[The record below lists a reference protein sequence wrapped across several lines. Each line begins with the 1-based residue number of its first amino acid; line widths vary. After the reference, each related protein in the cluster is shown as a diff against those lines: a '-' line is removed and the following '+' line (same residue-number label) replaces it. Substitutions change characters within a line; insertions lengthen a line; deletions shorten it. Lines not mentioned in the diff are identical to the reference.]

1 PHYLLLPV
9 DAADVFSE
17 NLEQIS
23 PDQRLG
29 VNHYGVRRGDSIAS
43 VARKFHTSVNVIR
56 ELNDL
61 TGGLTVGDDL
71 RVPSAVSELPA
82 KVMLAAARV
91 DGHGRSLRRAHVQVV
106 RRGDSLWTIARRNG
120 MNVNTLASLN
130 GMHPGDTLRAGQ
142 HIRLTS
148 GSSGGSGRSG
158 GHRRLFYTVRE
169 GDTVTQ
175 IAQAMHREGA
185 ELAFSYVNDKMKER
199 VEPLAHSLG
208 SRLSMPLDVTLDEQC
223 DAAFERLAREWG
235 GLDIL
240 VHAVAYAPREALT
253 GSFLEATRREGFRV
267 AHEVS
272 SYSLTALAQRA
283 QPLMAGRRGALLTLT
298 YLGAVRSI
306 PGYNVMGLAKA
317 SLEANVRFLAAD
329 LGPQGV
335 RVNAISAGPIKT
347 LAAAGIP
354 GFRKML
360 ARVAEVAP
368 LRRNVTLEDVG
379 NAAAFLC
386 SDLAA
391 GITGEVLYV
400 DSGFSTVGMSF
411 PLEAEG

>member
-1 PHYLLLPV
+1 MGFLAGKRAFIV
-9 DAADVFSE
+9 
-17 NLEQIS
+17 
-23 PDQRLG
+23 G
-29 VNHYGVRRGDSIAS
+29 VATDRSIAW
-43 VARKFHTSVNVIR
+43 
-56 ELNDL
+56 
-61 TGGLTVGDDL
+61 G
-71 RVPSAVSELPA
+71 
-82 KVMLAAARV
+82 
-91 DGHGRSLRRAHVQVV
+91 
-106 RRGDSLWTIARRNG
+106 
-120 MNVNTLASLN
+120 
-130 GMHPGDTLRAGQ
+130 
-142 HIRLTS
+142 
-148 GSSGGSGRSG
+148 
-158 GHRRLFYTVRE
+158 
-169 GDTVTQ
+169 

-208 SRLSMPLDVTLDEQC
+208 SRLTMPLDVTIDAQI
-223 DAAFERLAREWG
+223 DAAFELLRGEWG
-235 GLDIL
+235 QLDIL

-253 GSFLEATRREGFRV
+253 GTFLQATSREGFRV

-272 SYSLTALAQRA
+272 SYSLTALARRA
-283 QPLMAGRRGALLTLT
+283 HPLMAGRRGALLTLT
-298 YLGAVRSI
+298 YLGAVCSI

-317 SLEANVRFLAAD
+317 SLEATVRFLAAD

-360 ARVAEVAP
+360 SHVAEIAP

-386 SDLAA
+386 SDLAG
-391 GITGEVLYV
+391 GITGEILYV

-411 PLEAEG
+411 PQEAEG